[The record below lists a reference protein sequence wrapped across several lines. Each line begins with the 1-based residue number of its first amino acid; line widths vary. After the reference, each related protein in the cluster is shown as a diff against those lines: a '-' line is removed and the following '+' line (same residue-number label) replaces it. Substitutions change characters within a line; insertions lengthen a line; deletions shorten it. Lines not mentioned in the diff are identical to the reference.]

1 MSFRT
6 KWIIA
11 PKKQRHLE
19 QLVGGSGVVPYYIRS
34 KPFNG
39 VLETE
44 YGKTFTYRVKG
55 ASQNQKIKTWIR
67 TLIRHLDAS
76 LSIDFKEV
84 KQASGARI
92 QFLAAKHV
100 SKPWDRDTTGESIWN
115 PRGGI
120 NSNGLSTVLVKKQ
133 RQLSGQ
139 MATITHELGHS
150 LGLKH
155 PKEKPYSP
163 EFSTATTI
171 MSYNEAQDAGFTY
184 KEFTINDLKAL
195 AALWGLEG
203 RNSSPLATR
212 VPFPTADQ
220 CDLPNIEAAPY
231 LTSKLPDKFTSKGD
245 DYLVAN
251 KINSNVYGGDGD
263 DTLIGSK
270 GRDTL
275 GGGDGNDVL
284 DGGPG
289 MDHLY
294 GHDGKD
300 HFVVREGE
308 GLDKIHFFEQ
318 GVDVI
323 HVQHNGGNVSLKE
336 TKGGMSVLLDG
347 NELALMKDFE
357 LKFGV
362 CMGGL
367 DVIDNQFIV

>member
-1 MSFRT
+1 
-6 KWIIA
+6 
-11 PKKQRHLE
+11 
-19 QLVGGSGVVPYYIRS
+19 
-34 KPFNG
+34 FNG

-195 AALWGLEG
+195 GALWGLEG
-203 RNSSPLATR
+203 GHSSTLATR

-220 CDLPNIEAAPY
+220 CDFPDVEAVPY
-231 LTSKLPDKFTSKGD
+231 LTSKLPGQFTSKGD

-251 KINSNVYGGDGD
+251 TINANIYGGDGD
-263 DTLIGSK
+263 DTLIGS
-270 GRDTL
+270 T
-275 GGGDGNDVL
+275 
-284 DGGPG
+284 
-289 MDHLY
+289 
-294 GHDGKD
+294 
-300 HFVVREGE
+300 
-308 GLDKIHFFEQ
+308 
-318 GVDVI
+318 
-323 HVQHNGGNVSLKE
+323 
-336 TKGGMSVLLDG
+336 
-347 NELALMKDFE
+347 
-357 LKFGV
+357 
-362 CMGGL
+362 
-367 DVIDNQFIV
+367 